1 MAAMIEAG
9 DFIESADVHGNYYGT
24 SKAAVTSVV
33 ARNKICILDIDVQ
46 GVQSVKKANME
57 PEPRYIFI
65 KPPSI
70 EELEKRLRTRGT
82 ENEEKIQRRLKG
94 AIAELKYADENGG
107 SNFDLIITNDA
118 LDKAYSALKVRF
130 DFSSQS
136 FTHECTSYTSQI

>member
-9 DFIESADVHGNYYGT
+9 EFIESADVHGNYYGT

-33 ARNKICILDIDVQ
+33 GQHKICILDIDVQ
-46 GVQSVKKANME
+46 GVQSVKKASLD

-82 ENEEKIQRRLKG
+82 ETEDKIQRRLAG
-94 AIAELKYADENGG
+94 AVAELKYANDNDGA
-107 SNFDLIITNDA
+107 NFDLVIVNET
-118 LDKAYSALKVRF
+118 LDKAYAELKVCRA
-130 DFSSQS
+130 SLPLALG
-136 FTHECTSYTSQI
+136 